1 MYVYNGKSLQHRG
14 AAGEVVWTLL
24 AEPTAQGLFPEHPIP
39 GTKKPVR
46 WMSCDSSAGFEYLLG
61 RVNRKV
67 RICLSLL
74 FSLTCALQ
82 LTIDMST
89 HTHTHSHAHTHTHTH
104 MHAQCVLIETS
115 DLLIDCFL
123 PCSVLAHSIAKTL
136 WLDGL
141 YTSHFVSLRK
151 RPNLKAQC
159 HALGMGL

>member
-67 RICLSLL
+67 RICLPVV
-74 FSLTCALQ
+74 FPQVRTPA
-82 LTIDMST
+82 D
-89 HTHTHSHAHTHTHTH
+89 
-104 MHAQCVLIETS
+104 
-115 DLLIDCFL
+115 
-123 PCSVLAHSIAKTL
+123 
-136 WLDGL
+136 
-141 YTSHFVSLRK
+141 Y
-151 RPNLKAQC
+151 
-159 HALGMGL
+159 